1 MGKSQRAAA
10 AFSKAGDHAPAAEH
24 YLKAR
29 QGVAAAAELAAAGD
43 RQEAVRILMQV
54 ADNSPERESATLQ
67 LVPLLL
73 DQGEGE
79 EALRRMRQLPP
90 IRPSA
95 LTPTADRALVAR
107 DRLYWMARAY
117 EQIGRLEQ
125 AESCYAELAD
135 PTVEHRDAL
144 ARLVAGRRPRQPG
157 AAAPPP
163 PPPTPA

>member
-24 YLKAR
+24 YRKAR
-29 QGVAAAAELAAAGD
+29 QRVAAAAELAAAGD

-90 IRPSA
+90 VRPSA
-95 LTPTADRALVAR
+95 LTPTADRAPLAR
-107 DRLYWMARAY
+107 DRLYWIGISHLLTPDPASARKPSSLRSPNLAPT
-117 EQIGRLEQ
+117 
-125 AESCYAELAD
+125 SCTVTLRAD
-135 PTVEHRDAL
+135 
-144 ARLVAGRRPRQPG
+144 
-157 AAAPPP
+157 
-163 PPPTPA
+163 